1 MAEPG
6 IVSLGPFQGIN
17 NIDAATGG
25 VFQLQTEQGQPA
37 PFLLEAVNV
46 DLDRMGW
53 LRRRTGQT
61 KRISL
66 NNAHSLAVVG
76 GQLVVVENG
85 WLFTISV
92 NSWTI
97 TSVGGMCGNDE
108 TRFLE
113 AGGEI
118 YWVSPS
124 SVGRYPDRN
133 WGLSHVTTPEVVAS
147 SGGSL
152 LAGRYLVVLTSED
165 ASGLESGYGQPS
177 VVEVDNGD
185 KIVLSNFSY
194 DAWTASLNV
203 YVSDANGTVPFLVA
217 NVPPSNS
224 ITISQ
229 VDVTTD
235 PAFGQGLFPPPFG
248 QQLGLF
254 RGRILVAS
262 GNVLYW
268 SQPLGYHHFAYG
280 TDVQL
285 FDSRIV
291 MLGCLDEGFY
301 VAVESGKTF
310 WIQGDD
316 PENWQPKLVDVGM
329 VAEGEPL
336 KMPGRNLAP
345 LNYDGLVL
353 VWATQSG
360 FMVGLPTGQLV
371 PLTVNKVAMDA
382 NKKATLVYRES
393 PGLQQ
398 ILLGLREK
406 GLSTQLGSSDRVS
419 CTVIKAGQ
427 DE

>member
-1 MAEPG
+1 MAKPG

-53 LRRRTGQT
+53 LRRRVGQT
-61 KRISL
+61 KRVAL

-76 GQLVVVENG
+76 GQLLVVENG
-85 WLFTISV
+85 LLFAIDV

-97 TSVGGMCGNDE
+97 VSLGGICGNDE

-113 AGGEI
+113 VGGEI

-124 SVGRYPDRN
+124 SVGRYPDKN
-133 WGLSHVTTPEVVAS
+133 WGLSHVTMPEAVAS

-152 LAGRYLVVLTSED
+152 LAGRYLIVLTSED

-177 VVEVDNGD
+177 VVEVTDGG

-194 DAWTASLNV
+194 DAWTVSLNV
-203 YVSDANGTVPFLVA
+203 YVSDANGKVPFFVA
-217 NVPPSNS
+217 NVPPSSS

-229 VDVTTD
+229 VNITTD

-248 QQLGLF
+248 QQLSF
-254 RGRILVAS
+254 FKGRILVAS

-268 SQPLGYHHFAYG
+268 SQPLGYHHFALG
-280 TDVQL
+280 TDLQL

-291 MLGCLDEGFY
+291 MLGCLDDGFY
-301 VAVESGKTF
+301 VAVESGSTY

-316 PENWQPKLVDVGM
+316 PENWQPKLVDVGI

-336 KMPGRNLAP
+336 KMQGRDIDTVR
-345 LNYDGLVL
+345 YDGPVL
-353 VWATQSG
+353 VWATESG
-360 FMVGLPTGQLV
+360 FVVGLPTGQLI
-371 PLTVNKVAMDA
+371 PLTANNLAMDA
-382 NKKATLVYRES
+382 GKKASLVFRES

-398 ILLGLREK
+398 ILMQLKEHGI
-406 GLSTQLGSSDRVS
+406 STQLASSDRVT
-419 CTVIKAGQ
+419 CTVIKAGPN
-427 DE
+427 E